1 MIGPLLRTRRWIG
14 FTVLV
19 AVSITAFG
27 VLSAWQWSRAE
38 DRRSERESLQA
49 ASAAAPVAVTDAT
62 RAGLEEWTAVDV
74 SGTYA
79 SEQVVVRKRP
89 FQARN
94 GFWVMAPLR
103 HSSGTIWVNRGWIP
117 VSADALATPDI
128 PPPPAGIVEVSGY
141 LRSFE
146 DADPSDN
153 DGLPERQV
161 AAPAP
166 ALLPDVG
173 ADPGGYLQARTS
185 QPVDDAVI
193 ALPPPEIDEGRNISY
208 AVQWALFALVA
219 ICGWYYFLR
228 REAREDVP
236 AAPPADTDPSD
247 AAASDAAAATTAGRA
262 GRAGG

>member
-38 DRRSERESLQA
+38 DRRTERESLQA
-49 ASAAAPVAVTDAT
+49 LSEAAPIRLTDVA
-62 RAGLEEWTAVDV
+62 AGLAEWTAVEV
-74 SGTYA
+74 SGTYG

-89 FQARN
+89 FQAQN

-103 HSSGTIWVNRGWIP
+103 HSSGTVWVNRGWIP
-117 VSADALATPDI
+117 VTADALATPDI
-128 PPPPAGIVEVSGY
+128 PPPPAGVVEVIGY
-141 LRSFE
+141 LRTFE
-146 DADPSDN
+146 EADPSDN
-153 DGLPERQV
+153 EGLPDLQI

-166 ALLPDVG
+166 VLLPDVD
-173 ADPGGYLQARTS
+173 ADPGGYVQARTS
-185 QPVDDAVI
+185 QPADDGVV
-193 ALPPPEIDEGRNISY
+193 ALSPPEIDEGRNISY

-236 AAPPADTDPSD
+236 AARIGGTDP
-247 AAASDAAAATTAGRA
+247 SDAAAATTAGRA